1 MEQWVEDKMFENDR
15 CREEE
20 NRKRNK
26 IIMDR
31 IDESKRRI
39 DRWGKRVEEVI
50 EVIRR
55 EVRETREMIIGVRE
69 EEEREGDRGEEEKMK
84 KEQGNIG

>member
-1 MEQWVEDKMFENDR
+1 
-15 CREEE
+15 
-20 NRKRNK
+20 
-26 IIMDR
+26 MDR
-31 IDESKRRI
+31 IDESERRI

-69 EEEREGDRGEEEKMK
+69 EEKREGDRGEEEEMK